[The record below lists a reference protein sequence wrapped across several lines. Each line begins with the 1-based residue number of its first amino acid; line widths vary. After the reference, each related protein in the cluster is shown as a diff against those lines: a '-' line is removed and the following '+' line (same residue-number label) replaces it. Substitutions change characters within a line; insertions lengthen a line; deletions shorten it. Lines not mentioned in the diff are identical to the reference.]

1 MQDSQQGV
9 AQEPALDEL
18 PPVKRRRTLAGTI
31 VSTAVSAVL
40 IGTAVGLAAYRL
52 WRDRGQEFA
61 IEASPGE
68 DPEEPRESHEDP
80 SDMGPL
86 PPYHAEDYDT
96 QHQSRAA
103 PPSPKPHRRAQAPHH
118 SSAFKRPANTQ
129 RRRVAAAGRHQH
141 QASASNQSSYLSVP
155 TRPEFDFR
163 SQPQRREGDADVEM
177 DVERNGGA
185 EEEVQLDRLGA
196 QLEALLNAGRAALRS
211 EVVVASEDPQDTV
224 DDGCGDWVED
234 ELPVAGPSNL
244 RRPRSGSLR
253 RPRASSGTAIGGSLR
268 RKHHPQELRP
278 PPAYSTFNQNHSTP
292 TLGDSAA
299 GPSSSY
305 GTPSPMSSP
314 RSRTFAGSHSS
325 SNVDGIGGS
334 RAPFTTPPRNTA
346 TAGIGGG
353 NDVESWASPEL
364 RASMELARARYR
376 R

>member
-1 MQDSQQGV
+1 MEDSQQDV

-40 IGTAVGLAAYRL
+40 IGTAVGLTAYRL

-68 DPEEPRESHEDP
+68 DPEEPRESHEDS
-80 SDMGPL
+80 SDMGPP
-86 PPYHAEDYDT
+86 PPYHAEDY
-96 QHQSRAA
+96 HRSRVA

-118 SSAFKRPANTQ
+118 SSAFKRPTNTQ
-129 RRRVAAAGRHQH
+129 RRRVAAAGRHH
-141 QASASNQSSYLSVP
+141 QASASSQSSYLSVP

-163 SQPQRREGDADVEM
+163 SQPLSREGDADVEM
-177 DVERNGGA
+177 DVEGDGGA

-196 QLEALLNAGRAALRS
+196 QMEALLNAGRAALRS
-211 EVVVASEDPQDTV
+211 EVVVASEDPQDAV
-224 DDGCGDWVED
+224 DDGGGDWVED
-234 ELPVAGPSNL
+234 ELPAAGPSNL

-268 RKHHPQELRP
+268 RQHRPQELRP

-292 TLGDSAA
+292 TLGGSVA

-305 GTPSPMSSP
+305 GTPSPTSSP
-314 RSRTFAGSHSS
+314 RSRTFAGSQPGSS
-325 SNVDGIGGS
+325 VNEFSGLH
-334 RAPFTTPPRNTA
+334 APFTTPPRRTA
-346 TAGIGGG
+346 AAGRS
-353 NDVESWASPEL
+353 NDAESWASPEL